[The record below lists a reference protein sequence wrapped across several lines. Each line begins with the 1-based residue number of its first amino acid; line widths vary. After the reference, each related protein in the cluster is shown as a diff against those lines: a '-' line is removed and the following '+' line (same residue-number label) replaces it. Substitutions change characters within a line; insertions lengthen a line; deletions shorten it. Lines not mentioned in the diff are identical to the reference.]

1 MGFWSSFVDNVAGPL
16 VDLGG
21 NLLGNHSAKQEAQA
35 NRDWQADMSNT
46 AIQRRVADLKKA
58 GLNPLLAVSNA
69 SSGAS
74 TPSGAQ
80 ANIQHYKFNPDT
92 VNVLSNARLLQAQ
105 AKAQEQD
112 NELHEIR
119 KKGLQLDN
127 RLRDVRASLVQAQS
141 DNERVKIIQNTL
153 KNQGIELSN
162 EQAWHALDVLKIQ
175 YDINHKGLFNEDNLA
190 DYPGYIAIKNGELS
204 KSPFGI
210 IGSMV
215 SDGVSSTAQ
224 SFREFKQEMYKFID
238 EIEKNRKKYENEHW
252 R

>member
-1 MGFWSSFVDNVAGPL
+1 MGFWSSFMDNVAGPL

-35 NRDWQADMSNT
+35 NRDWQENMSNT
-46 AIQRRVADLKKA
+46 SIQRRVADLKAA

-112 NELHEIR
+112 NELHEFR

-127 RLRDVRASLVQAQS
+127 RLKDVREDLLRAQS
-141 DNERVKIIQNTL
+141 SHEAVKIIKTTL
-153 KNQGIELSN
+153 EAQGEKLSN
-162 EQAWHALDVLKIQ
+162 AQAWEAYDLLRMTNEIYRNGMFDEEMLK
-175 YDINHKGLFNEDNLA
+175 K
-190 DYPGYIAIKNGELS
+190 YPGLVEK
-204 KSPFGI
+204 
-210 IGSMV
+210 MV
-215 SDGVSSTAQ
+215 SESSKGVGSTLGLVGAGFASNTAKLWQ
-224 SFREFKQEMYKFID
+224 EFREGWKYWLD
-238 EIEKNRKKYENEHW
+238 EIESNRKKYERDHW

>member
-1 MGFWSSFVDNVAGPL
+1 MGFWSSFMDNVAGPL

-46 AIQRRVADLKKA
+46 AVQRRVSDLKKA

-112 NELHEIR
+112 NELHEFR

-127 RLRDVRASLVQAQS
+127 RLRDVRASLLQAQT

-162 EQAWHALDVLKIQ
+162 KQAWEA
-175 YDINHKGLFNEDNLA
+175 YDLFRMQNELRKKGFTDEMFQMYPGLF
-190 DYPGYIAIKNGELS
+190 S
-204 KSPFGI
+204 
-210 IGSMV
+210 
-215 SDGVSSTAQ
+215 
-224 SFREFKQEMYKFID
+224 EMYSGISSSPTSAVTNAVISSVKRYYDDLANKF
-238 EIEKNRKKYENEHW
+238 KKGRENGGFTW
-252 R
+252 